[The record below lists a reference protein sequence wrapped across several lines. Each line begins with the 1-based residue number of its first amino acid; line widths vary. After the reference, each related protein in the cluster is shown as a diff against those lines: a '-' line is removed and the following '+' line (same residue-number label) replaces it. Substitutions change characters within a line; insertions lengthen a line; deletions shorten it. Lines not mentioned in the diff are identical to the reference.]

1 MKFILMAGVRAY
13 QVLVSPL
20 LPATCRFQPSC
31 SRYALAALDRF
42 GAIRGSWLAL
52 RRLSRCIPSTPAAMT
67 LSLKPSIFS
76 AKPVWT
82 RLSIC
87 QNPLTSS
94 TNEVTAQRAEG
105 WSGCW
110 LRGQGAWA

>member
-31 SRYALAALDRF
+31 SRYALEALDRF

-52 RRLSRCIPSTPAAMT
+52 RRISRCHPFHPGGYD
-67 LSLKPSIFS
+67 
-76 AKPVWT
+76 PVPEAFHFLGQT
-82 RLSIC
+82 RLDQIVDMPDPSDE
-87 QNPLTSS
+87 QH
-94 TNEVTAQRAEG
+94 Q
-105 WSGCW
+105 
-110 LRGQGAWA
+110 